1 MKRKLTIAMASMLLL
16 CMAGCNKPVEERYD
30 IVVFGTGAEMSERT
44 KETYLGVTD
53 YANEHGMTVQYRYP
67 SDLEQDTLQREIREA
82 SNVQPEYFIFA
93 DPVYAKAIYEQQT
106 YYLSLGRIHFACFG
120 FSPLALDGVSIST
133 ASNCIVVDY
142 DQKQIGY
149 IAGAV
154 AAQEYDSFGFIRT
167 ETSYMFEE
175 GFSQGVGEKSVR
187 YGTASDIDYWYEE
200 GVEVVFAPEDTVD
213 EVAPIASA
221 KGMKVIGTEF
231 DRSEYGDCVLFSC
244 IYDYRSSAYA
254 TLALGEGRLNGW
266 TVVTDWTGGTYGS
279 GMTAKLGIKTGYY
292 WYKTQD
298 YVRYNV
304 PERLQSA
311 YELVRDTVEEKRL
324 IEGRS

>member
-1 MKRKLTIAMASMLLL
+1 MKRKLTITMASLLLL
-16 CMAGCNKPVEERYD
+16 CMAGCDKPVGERYD

-67 SDLEQDTLQREIREA
+67 SDLEWDTLQREIREA
-82 SNVQPEYFIFA
+82 SNVQPKYFFFA
-93 DPVYAKAIYEQQT
+93 DPVYAKAIFEQQT
-106 YYLSLGRIHFACFG
+106 YYLSLGRIHFACLG
-120 FSPLALDGVSIST
+120 FYPQALDGVSSYI
-133 ASNCIVVDY
+133 ASNCLVIDY
-142 DQKQIGY
+142 DKAQIGY

-154 AAQEYDSFGFIRT
+154 ASQEYDSFGFVRT
-167 ETSYMFEE
+167 ETSSEYEQ
-175 GFSQGVGEKSVR
+175 GFSQGIGEKSVR
-187 YGTASDIDYWYEE
+187 YGTADDVALWYEE

-244 IYDYRSSAYA
+244 IYDYRASAYA
-254 TLALGEGRLNGW
+254 TLALGEGGLNCW
-266 TVVTDWTGGTYGS
+266 TVVSGWTGGYNGK

-292 WYKTQD
+292 WYQTQD
-298 YVRYNV
+298 YVYYNV

-324 IEGRS
+324 IEGKS